1 MEGAIGSLGL
11 SCGLGPLD
19 VTLYPIQML
28 AYAAKV
34 CPCDTVHSRRT
45 AVVNLFYKAY
55 RLSLGGKPAPV
66 IDGLNGDQRF
76 YMGFAQTWRG
86 KIRENELIMCIKADP
101 HSLDQYRGTVTEM
114 NQTGFY
120 TAFDVKG
127 GDKMYLPPD
136 RRVTIW

>member
-1 MEGAIGSLGL
+1 MGL
-11 SCGLGPLD
+11 SGGPGVLD

-34 CPCDTVHSRRT
+34 CPCDTVHSRR
-45 AVVNLFYKAY
+45 AAIVNLFYKAY
-55 RLSLGGKPAPV
+55 RLSLGGKPVPV

-86 KIRENELIMCIKADP
+86 KIRDNELIMGIKADP
-101 HSLDQYRGTVTEM
+101 HSPDLYRVTVTEM
-114 NQTGFY
+114 NQAGFY
-120 TAFDVKG
+120 TAFDVKE

-136 RRVTIW
+136 KRVTIW